1 MVLQTCFVLSQDAPD
16 EMFLR
21 EDMEALTGLE
31 IRLYHSLSKTNF
43 FGGSTAVS
51 FAKFPTS
58 KAANKI
64 EENRR
69 NLMGKEHDATKMFQ
83 GK

>member
-1 MVLQTCFVLSQDAPD
+1 VIDKVLQTCFVLSQDAQD

-21 EDMEALTGLE
+21 EDMEAFPGLE
-31 IRLYHSLSKTNF
+31 IRPYHSLSKTNF
-43 FGGSTAVS
+43 FGGSSTVS

-69 NLMGKEHDATKMFQ
+69 NSMGKEHNAMKMF
-83 GK
+83 